1 MSRQDSKLRL
11 KVIHTVESESL
22 LDGVKS
28 VLCCLSGGADSS
40 VLLHVLSSLKK
51 RYGFELTAVHVN
63 HMIRGLEADRDE
75 AFCKDMCERLGVKLT
90 TVSVDVPRY
99 AKEQKIS
106 LELAARKLRYEVFA
120 KVMLSDGANV
130 AATAHNADD
139 NAETL
144 LYNIIRGT
152 STTGIQAIPYKRD
165 CFIRP
170 LLAVSRMEIEEYA
183 KENAISYVEDSTN
196 SSDEYTRNF
205 IRHNIIPLCKQLN
218 PSFLSAVTRLTDSA
232 KADEKLISSFDADNK
247 RRIKKLLEENG
258 ISGVNNQTLFKIE
271 NAIKDGGTKEF
282 TLSNGVKM
290 AVVNGEPSFEKIHCE
305 NRNYQNEVLALGE
318 NVFFDGTVTV
328 NCEPSTENF
337 RGIYKTFTT
346 VGFVSDIIFNDL
358 RVRNRISGDTVTVGG
373 VRKSLKK
380 ELINRKIPRNMRDL
394 LPVFCVG
401 DKVAFAPY
409 VGVDDEF
416 APKSENSIKITVKV
430 DL

>member
-1 MSRQDSKLRL
+1 M
-11 KVIHTVESESL
+11 EAE
-22 LDGVKS
+22 
-28 VLCCLSGGADSS
+28 GAD
-40 VLLHVLSSLKK
+40 
-51 RYGFELTAVHVN
+51 
-63 HMIRGLEADRDE
+63 
-75 AFCKDMCERLGVKLT
+75 
-90 TVSVDVPRY
+90 
-99 AKEQKIS
+99 
-106 LELAARKLRYEVFA
+106 
-120 KVMLSDGANV
+120 V

-152 STTGIQAIPYKRD
+152 SATGIQAIPYKRD
-165 CFIRP
+165 CFVRP
-170 LLAVSRMEIEEYA
+170 LLAVSRKEIEEYA
-183 KENAISYVEDSTN
+183 KENSISYVDDSTN
-196 SSDEYTRNF
+196 SSDKYIRNF
-205 IRHNIIPLCKQLN
+205 IRHNIVPLCKQLN

-232 KADEKLISSFDADNK
+232 KADERLISSFRSDNR

-258 ISGVNNQTLFKIE
+258 VSGVNNQTLVKIE
-271 NAIKDGGTKEF
+271 NAIKDGGTKKF
-282 TLSNGVKM
+282 TLSNGVIIQ
-290 AVVNGEPSFEKIHCE
+290 VVNGEISFDKATIE
-305 NRNYQNEVLALGE
+305 NKAYQNEPLSLGE
-318 NVFFDGTVTV
+318 NVFFDGAVTV
-328 NCEPSTENF
+328 CCEPSTENF

-394 LPVFCVG
+394 LPVFCIG

-416 APKSENSIKITVKV
+416 APKSENSVKITVKV